1 MACDHCDLEFDKAV
15 MIEDGD
21 KHFCCRGCQGVYH
34 LLKEDGLESFYA
46 KKGDTKLTPVS
57 QKSVDLG
64 KFDLEGFASKYIKQ
78 TDEGY
83 SEVSLIIEH
92 IHCAACVWL
101 NEKILHQSEG
111 IIEANINYTDHKA
124 KIVWDPDKIK
134 LSQIIEKIQAIG
146 YDAYAYDP
154 KVVEQKILQQRKDYY
169 IRLAVAIFATMN
181 IMWLA
186 VAKYFGFFSGM
197 EKDVKFIISS
207 AEWALATPTLF
218 FSGWVFYRGA
228 YFGLKNKIIN
238 MDLLVASGAS
248 LIYFYSIYV
257 LFSGTGETYFDSATM
272 IVTFILVGKFLE
284 VLSKKNATDSLD
296 NLRTSIPED
305 VVVLKQGIEK
315 TISANQIQKGD
326 HCVLKSG
333 DLAVV
338 DGTVLDGSGS
348 VDESALT
355 GESQPVYKTAGD
367 AIISGST
374 SIDTTFIYE
383 AKKDFE
389 HSTLNSLATLL
400 EKAQE
405 QKPRIQ
411 EKTNELSRYFSAGIL
426 TVALLTFLGWF
437 VSSGEFEP
445 SFVTAV
451 AVIIIAC
458 PCALALATPVAT
470 LAGLSSAY
478 KKGVLF
484 KQARY
489 LETMAGCQTLLLDK
503 TGTITRG
510 SPEVTEERKLVDF
523 DKGLLAGLIKD
534 SKHPISKALYA
545 YLGTAPE
552 AVEAM
557 QVVEAKGIRASH
569 GGKTLLGGSKAFLE
583 ENGIAVDNEFD
594 ASHFIYAVDGE
605 VIAWFVFEDAI
616 KEGAYGYIKEFQKM
630 GLHVAMVTGDNA
642 QAAQKVA
649 HAVGIDEV
657 YAQQDPK
664 QKAKLVESFEGGV
677 IMAGDGIND
686 SLAMSKAHIAC
697 VMGSGADV
705 SIKVSD
711 VVLLHSS
718 LQNLRDAV
726 AISKTTL
733 GFVKQN
739 LGISLVYNV
748 LTIPLAIAGYVI
760 PLVAA
765 LSMSLSSLIVIGN
778 SMRIRLKH
786 G

>member
-1 MACDHCDLEFDKAV
+1 
-15 MIEDGD
+15 MIEDGG

-64 KFDLEGFASKYIKQ
+64 KFDLEGFARKYIKQ

-101 NEKILHQSEG
+101 NEKILHQTDG

-124 KIVWDPDKIK
+124 NIIWDPDKIK

-154 KVVEQKILQQRKDYY
+154 RVVEQKILQQRKDYY

-305 VVVLKQGIEK
+305 VVILKQGIEK
-315 TISANQIQKGD
+315 TISAHEIQKGD

-374 SIDTTFIYE
+374 SIDTTFVYE

-405 QKPRIQ
+405 QKPKIQ
-411 EKTNELSRYFSAGIL
+411 EKTNELSKYFSAAIL
-426 TVALLTFLGWF
+426 TIALLTFLGWF
-437 VSSGEFEP
+437 VYSGEFEP

-503 TGTITRG
+503 TGTITKG
-510 SPEVTEERKLVDF
+510 APEVKNAARIADYDASV
-523 DKGLLAGLIKD
+523 LAGLIKD
-534 SKHPISKALYA
+534 SKHPVSKALFA
-545 YLGTAPE
+545 YLDQKQPKPVTD
-552 AVEAM
+552 M
-557 QVVEAKGIRASH
+557 HIIEAKGIRARFE
-569 GGKTLLGGSKAFLE
+569 GTELIGGSKAFLQE
-583 ENGIAVDNEFD
+583 QGINIDKDFD
-594 ASHFIYAVDGE
+594 MSHFIYAVEGR
-605 VIAWFVFEDAI
+605 VVAWFELEDAV
-616 KEGAYGYIKEFQKM
+616 KTGARAYIQEFKDL
-630 GLHVAMVTGDNA
+630 GLDVVMVTGDNA
-642 QAAQKVA
+642 AAA
-649 HAVGIDEV
+649 HKIAREVGIEQV
-657 YAQQDPK
+657 YAQQSPQ
-664 QKAKLVESFEGGV
+664 QKAAIVESYGGGV

-726 AISKTTL
+726 AVSKTTL

-748 LTIPLAIAGYVI
+748 LTIPLAVAGYVI